1 MKSPQDM
8 KIIQIEI
15 TNACMLTCS
24 NCTRLCGHHKKP
36 FMMDF
41 ETFKRAVDSLEGYK
55 GTVSLMGGEPTLHP
69 ELEKFAAYIKTK
81 YPHLYSEEGD
91 KELLH
96 PVTEFSKTIQ
106 DLSLRHTSCLEA
118 PEGKLSV
125 VAGPGIYSTMG
136 TGFLKHYEM
145 IQDTF
150 KFQCLNDHSNEMF
163 HQPALI
169 SRKDLGIPD
178 EEWIPMRDK
187 CWMQNTWSASVTPK
201 GAFFCE
207 IAAALDILFDGP
219 GGWVIEK
226 DWWKRQPEDFADQLH
241 WCEICGFAC
250 ETFTRNANDQVDD
263 VSPTLYAKLKE
274 INSPKLKAGKVNLI
288 EINGGVISEESKA
301 TQFMYSDDDFSRGSP
316 YIKYT
321 ADKYSA
327 EASVLHP
334 DTMTPVYHFTSSTTE
349 ETMKKAL
356 QSADRYCDTLY
367 AICETEKVEQAVKG
381 LSKSVTTFQLGNTSF
396 GMAVHQILASGKD
409 REYFAFLS
417 DGCRLT
423 EAFVQKF
430 KAATP
435 NPGTLIY
442 TENPANQKISQWL
455 DVDGTKG
462 GFAAILNKNAS
473 SLREIGFDRMV
484 RSTEFKS
491 VKEGW
496 NPIKVIPFD
505 ESLFVESLKMVIQEG
520 DRCAIFG
527 AGGRSADVFYLIEN
541 RKGICSVVVD
551 SDPAKQG
558 LPFEHLKVQAPEV
571 LPSMFQDIDRV
582 LVGMPIYYDEM
593 RAQLLELGCPE
604 EKICKI

>member
-55 GTVSLMGGEPTLHP
+55 GTISLMGGEPTLHP

-81 YPHLYSEEGD
+81 YPHLYQD
-91 KELLH
+91 DRDDELLH

-207 IAAALDILFDGP
+207 IAAALDILFEGP

-263 VSPTLYAKLKE
+263 VSATLYEKLKE
-274 INSPKLKAGKVNLI
+274 IDSPKMKSGKVNLI

-334 DTMTPVYHFTSSTTE
+334 DTMTPVIHFSAGTTD

-356 QSADRYCDTLY
+356 SSAEGYSSGFY
-367 AICETEKVEQAVKG
+367 AICENETVEKTVKK
-381 LSKSVTTFQLGNTSF
+381 LSNSVTTFQQGGTGYGEALNK
-396 GMAVHQILASGKD
+396 ILAGGKD
-409 REYFAFLS
+409 REYFVFLS
-417 DGCRLT
+417 DGARLT
-423 EAFVQKF
+423 AAFVEKF
-430 KAATP
+430 KASTP

-442 TENPANQKISQWL
+442 TEKPANPKISQW
-455 DVDGTKG
+455 VECEGDG
-462 GFAAILNKNAS
+462 FIAILNKNAS
-473 SLREIGFDRMV
+473 SLREIGFDRRV
-484 RSTEFKS
+484 RTSDFQGI
-491 VKEGW
+491 KEGW
-496 NPIKVIPFD
+496 TARKVIPFD
-505 ESLFVESLKMVIQEG
+505 ETLFVESLKAVIQEG
-520 DRCAIFG
+520 DNCAIFG
-527 AGGRSADVFYLIEN
+527 AGGRSADVFYLIGN
-541 RKGICSVVVD
+541 RKANCVAVVD

-558 LPFEHLKVQAPEV
+558 LPFEHLKVQAPQV
-571 LPSMFQDIDRV
+571 LTSMFQDIDRV